1 MSATV
6 RPARASEADRL
17 HALQS
22 VLAEPAPAL
31 LSAALAATTE
41 TPAEHAGDPVVST
54 ADSFVLLVSVTDSG
68 RVVGYVLAIAGRETH
83 IAELVVGAEH
93 RRQGRGRALLD
104 AAIEQ
109 GPSPVSVHVAVD
121 NDAARELYE
130 SAGFMTVTDAD
141 EQFEETDGRTLRYEP
156 ERED

>member
-6 RPARASEADRL
+6 RPARASDADRL

-83 IAELVVGAEH
+83 IAELVVDADTGDKVA
-93 RRQGRGRALLD
+93 GGPCWTPLSSRGRRLSRFTS
-104 AAIEQ
+104 
-109 GPSPVSVHVAVD
+109 PSTTTPRDSSTSRPA
-121 NDAARELYE
+121 
-130 SAGFMTVTDAD
+130 S
-141 EQFEETDGRTLRYEP
+141 
-156 ERED
+156 

>member
-1 MSATV
+1 MSERV
-6 RPARASEADRL
+6 RPARASDADRL

-22 VLAEPAPAL
+22 ILAEPAPAL

-41 TPAEHAGDPVVST
+41 TPADPAGEPVVST

-68 RVVGYVLAIAGRETH
+68 RAVGYVLALAGTETH
-83 IAELVVGAEH
+83 IAELVVDPEH

-109 GPSPVSVHVAVD
+109 GPSPVSVHVAVE

-130 SAGFMTVTDAD
+130 AAGFRTVADAD
-141 EQFEETDGRTLRYEP
+141 EQFEDADGRTLRYEP